1 MSELIEQKA
10 LQQNIV
16 TIHVR
21 LPMMNGLYDLVSL
34 AQGLDYKRTDLLG
47 AISVD
52 AILDGSESLE
62 VTIQSSL
69 DESKRFEGRGA
80 YVHGPFSVRLDPEIG
95 VFKVNALKQVPGLV
109 LLVAVK
115 SWRKAVTIGATQ

>member
-1 MSELIEQKA
+1 MSELIEQEPLK
-10 LQQNIV
+10 QNV
-16 TIHVR
+16 KTIHVR

-47 AISVD
+47 AIEVE
-52 AILDGSESLE
+52 AILDGSERLQ
-62 VTIQSSL
+62 VTIEPTV
-69 DESKRFEGRGA
+69 DDTKRFEGRGV

-109 LLVAVK
+109 LLVAVR
-115 SWRKAVTIGATQ
+115 SWRKAVTLGVTQ